1 MRFCET
7 SSLFLY
13 ASYCKVKHT
22 GEGHKSGLFDSAL
35 ENIVVAAKAAFYV
48 IMLVRWTVSL

>member
-22 GEGHKSGLFDSAL
+22 GEGHKSGLFDCAL